1 MSYVDSHAITKS
13 PRNRGAVK
21 PLFGLFVFISRDAVI
36 CAFLFDL
43 QLFNAYLL
51 FVMKLQDRAF
61 FENVVF
67 VFLLIASGTIMFA
80 ALSKLIKLFFV

>member
-1 MSYVDSHAITKS
+1 
-13 PRNRGAVK
+13 
-21 PLFGLFVFISRDAVI
+21 VFNAVI

-43 QLFNAYLL
+43 QVFNAYLL
-51 FVMKLQDRAF
+51 FVMKIQDRAF

-67 VFLLIASGTIMFA
+67 VCLLIVSGTIMFA

>member
-1 MSYVDSHAITKS
+1 
-13 PRNRGAVK
+13 
-21 PLFGLFVFISRDAVI
+21 VFISRDAVI

-67 VFLLIASGTIMFA
+67 FCLLIASGTIMFA

>member
-1 MSYVDSHAITKS
+1 
-13 PRNRGAVK
+13 
-21 PLFGLFVFISRDAVI
+21 VFISRDAVI

-43 QLFNAYLL
+43 QVFNAYLL
-51 FVMKLQDRAF
+51 FVMKIQDRAF

-67 VFLLIASGTIMFA
+67 VSLLIVSGAIMFA